1 MRRYGMDARRRRPSG
16 SGGPILHRRKFPD
29 GVMTPVFRDTWFS
42 GAGFLPVTIRTVR
55 GRNGKIAAITV
66 GSGRVRRVRVD
77 RLTGHGQ

>member
-1 MRRYGMDARRRRPSG
+1 
-16 SGGPILHRRKFPD
+16 
-29 GVMTPVFRDTWFS
+29 MTPVFRDTWFS

-55 GRNGKIAAITV
+55 GRNGKVAAITV